1 MPSEFPDI
9 PGHRI
14 IRRIG
19 TGGMAMVYLAEQLGA
34 ERKVALKVLLPEH
47 NRDSEAVQR
56 FENEARTIGRLDHP
70 HIVRIFDVGRA
81 VSGEAYFSMP
91 WLPRGDLTQ
100 RHGRRDPA
108 TIISIVRALLDALA
122 YAHKRHVIHRD
133 VKPENVMFDKDNNPQ
148 LADFGIALS
157 TPSGI
162 RLTRPGATVGSSGYM
177 SPEQARGLPTDARTD
192 IYSVGVMLY
201 ELLTGEMPYQGPDA
215 LSVSI
220 AHVEDPVPTLPPAQR
235 IWQPLIDRAMAKSPE
250 ERFGSAEEMREALD
264 AIAPTVLAGGS
275 GHGGWYLAWRSWNT
289 RHHGVLIGVGAVLLA
304 IAGLMLLAL
313 VRDRQIN
320 AQAAAAAAAMAKTA
334 SVTQGMAFQQPIL
347 TAAELDRLIREG
359 NIRLSLGALV
369 NPTGN
374 NAGERFARILHTY
387 PGNPEALAGLDAL
400 YQKLSDKI
408 AGKLDDNKADE
419 ALQLYQKAQQ
429 LADRAGVRQQNFWQA
444 FVRRSK
450 ARTQSALGRASRQ
463 SQTSLDRLTPL
474 AEAMGLDVPDL
485 RVTATNNPS
494 PGKQSG
500 RRQSDQADT
509 GDSSFAIISAADG
522 SEFAISKR
530 PVSREEYARFV
541 RVSGRKTSSCR
552 TVGEF
557 FSRFRSLNWADPGFR
572 QSASEPVYCVSWR
585 DARAYIGWLSQ
596 SSGHRY
602 RLPSREQWLAARQKQ
617 PGGMHLDKATRE
629 WTYCA
634 GACNEAPVIASDGTI
649 STRSNDDGFT
659 HVGFRVVRELGR

>member
-1 MPSEFPDI
+1 MPSEFPNI

-19 TGGMAMVYLAEQLGA
+19 SGGMAMVYLAEQLGA
-34 ERKVALKVLLPEH
+34 GRKVALKVLLPEH

-81 VSGEAYFSMP
+81 ASGEAYFSMP

-100 RHGRRDPA
+100 LRSRRDPA
-108 TIISIVRALLDALA
+108 TIISIIRALLEALS

-220 AHVEDPVPTLPPAQR
+220 AHVEDPVPVLPPAQR
-235 IWQPLIDRAMAKSPE
+235 IWQPLIDRAMAKAPE
-250 ERFGSAEEMREALD
+250 DRYGSAEDMREALD

-275 GHGGWYLAWRSWNT
+275 GHGDWYLAWKSWNT
-289 RHHGVLIGVGAVLLA
+289 RHHGVLVGIAAVLLT
-304 IAGLMLLAL
+304 IAGLMLLAY

-320 AQAAAAAAAMAKTA
+320 AQAAAAAAAMASTA
-334 SVTQGMAFQQPIL
+334 SATQAMSFQQPIL

-369 NPTGN
+369 DPTGN

-408 AGKLDDNKADE
+408 TDALDDKRTDE
-419 ALQLYQKAQQ
+419 ALQLYLKAQQ
-429 LADRAGVRQQNFWQA
+429 LADRAGVRQQIFWQA
-444 FVRRSK
+444 FVRRIRD
-450 ARTQSALGRASRQ
+450 RTQNALDRASRQ
-463 SQTSLDRLTPL
+463 SQANLDRLNPL
-474 AEAMGLDVPDL
+474 ADAMDLDVPNL
-485 RVTATNNPS
+485 QVSATNRHASGNRPNR
-494 PGKQSG
+494 KQAE
-500 RRQSDQADT
+500 QAGT
-509 GDSSFAIISAADG
+509 GDASFAVISESG
-522 SEFAISKR
+522 GRNFAISKQ
-530 PVSREEYARFV
+530 PVSRQEYARFV
-541 RVSGRKTSSCR
+541 RVSGRRTSSCR
-552 TVGEF
+552 TAGEF
-557 FSRFRSLNWADPGFR
+557 FSRFRSLNWADPGFK
-572 QSASEPVYCVSWR
+572 QSASQPVYCVSWR

-596 SSGHRY
+596 TSGRRY
-602 RLPSREQWLAARQKQ
+602 RLPSRKQWLAARKKH
-617 PGGMHLDKATRE
+617 PDGMQFDQAARE
-629 WTYCA
+629 WTYCT
-634 GACNEAPVIASDGTI
+634 GPCDKAPIIANDGTMT
-649 STRSNDDGFT
+649 SENNDDGFT
-659 HVGFRVVRELGR
+659 HVGFRVVRELGP